1 MRKLPLI
8 RPLTRHVSTWPNFLC
23 IRPFLEDAISIG
35 YGRLGTCPAHLK
47 DMLAVTRLGLRRGD
61 KAEAFNMDKS
71 KACVCSE
78 SACVF
83 IVRAR
88 VHKGLSIPTANNQ
101 TIRVNNASHDQQEL
115 QLARFARQDV
125 SDSNVIRD
133 GGTAV
138 GLSDELGIE
147 NSLVRLEFG

>member
-1 MRKLPLI
+1 LGSDEGTKQRLS
-8 RPLTRHVSTWPNFLC
+8 TRTS
-23 IRPFLEDAISIG
+23 R
-35 YGRLGTCPAHLK
+35 RL
-47 DMLAVTRLGLRRGD
+47 
-61 KAEAFNMDKS
+61 
-71 KACVCSE
+71 
-78 SACVF
+78 VF

-88 VHKGLSIPTANNQ
+88 VHKGLSIPTADNQ